1 MQTVGQCDVI
11 TSDNYGELGMY
22 LEKEETKRKWDQAR
36 QFRASNEEKLLADPV
51 CGTEVNELIQ
61 SQENKNTKKARPWQ
75 QEFSETGEEKDT
87 YAF

>member
-1 MQTVGQCDVI
+1 VLLKGKSSSSSTRGTRCV
-11 TSDNYGELGMY
+11 T
-22 LEKEETKRKWDQAR
+22 
-36 QFRASNEEKLLADPV
+36 SNEEKLLADPV

>member
-1 MQTVGQCDVI
+1 
-11 TSDNYGELGMY
+11 
-22 LEKEETKRKWDQAR
+22 
-36 QFRASNEEKLLADPV
+36 LLADPV